1 MSTSKTRLEKIQ
13 DIINRTDLS
22 TMSVKWWEKEMDNTM
37 SQIDKWELSDDSRAD
52 SEINKLKKKL
62 ESLIPRAQMEIE
74 VINKLEKELDVL
86 LKEIKDEEKGKNKK
100 KSNRKKGI

>member
-100 KSNRKKGI
+100 KGNRKKGI

>member
-100 KSNRKKGI
+100 SKRKKGI

>member
-22 TMSVKWWEKEMDNTM
+22 TMSVKWWEKEMDNTI

-100 KSNRKKGI
+100 KGNRKKGI